1 MLLIVEKA
9 IRCGVCQEILRY
21 AEANNK
27 YMKNYDKNI
36 VSSYLM
42 YLVANNFCEWVMS
55 QKLTLG
61 GFRWVK
67 RLSKFDEFFIK
78 NYDENSNNGYF
89 LEVDAE
95 CPKNLFHSHTD
106 FTFLPEREKIKRCG
120 KLFCHIKE
128 KKLLFT

>member
-1 MLLIVEKA
+1 
-9 IRCGVCQEILRY
+9 
-21 AEANNK
+21 
-27 YMKNYDKNI
+27 
-36 VSSYLM
+36 
-42 YLVANNFCEWVMS
+42 MS

-78 NYDENSNNGYF
+78 NYDENSNDGYF
-89 LEVDAE
+89 IELDAE

-106 FTFLPEREKIKRCG
+106 FTFLPEREKIKKCG